1 MDEAR
6 AVLARLERID
16 RLEQAG
22 APAQDLL
29 EEVRS
34 LLREAEAWVRAEP
47 IATDRAEAT
56 LAATHE
62 ALLEGEL
69 ADRRSSR
76 TLVA

>member
-16 RLEQAG
+16 RLEHAG
-22 APAQDLL
+22 APAHDLL

-47 IATDRAEAT
+47 GGTERAEVV
-56 LAATHE
+56 LAASHE